1 MKREWLIRLRKSKQ
15 FTQEKVALDAYI
27 DRAFY
32 SQIETGKRNPSFNIA
47 LNIAKVLNFDPMIF
61 FEDNLSIVKDTPS
74 YRHIP
79 EYFSSMDRGDILY
92 LFNNKNSYLDH
103 VVTFLVTGVQKGSYC
118 IIIEHNRNHTK
129 IQQRLENFLTKTEI
143 ENLIYFIDQNEI
155 LQHEPK
161 GIVDK
166 FHKLQDMFEEEK
178 PVRIWMIE
186 EQYTEDDWINKLG
199 RYLNL
204 EDNYNLKVAYRKLL
218 FLRAYDASLISAG
231 LHIQKMRCYSYLM
244 TDSEIVD
251 SPFYRSL
258 NKSLIFPSLF
268 IQERF

>member
-61 FEDNLSIVKDTPS
+61 FEDNLIIDQDTPS

-79 EYFSSMDRGDILY
+79 EYFSSMNRGDILY
-92 LFNNKNSYLDH
+92 LFNNLDNYLEN
-103 VVTFLVTGVQKGSYC
+103 VVTFLVTGVQNDSYC
-118 IIIEHNRNHTK
+118 IIIEQNSNYIQ
-129 IQQRLENFLTKTEI
+129 IQQRLENFLTKSEI
-143 ENLIYFIDQNEI
+143 EDHIYFIDQEEI

-161 GIVDK
+161 DIVNI
-166 FHKLQDMFEEEK
+166 FHKLQDMFADEN

-186 EQYTEDDWINKLG
+186 EQYTENDWIAELSS
-199 RYLNL
+199 YLNS
-204 EDNYNLKVAYRKLL
+204 EKNHNLKVPYRNIL
-218 FLRAYDASLISAG
+218 FLRAYDSSLISAG
-231 LHIQKMRCYSYLM
+231 LHIKKMRCYSYLM

-251 SPFYRSL
+251 SPLYRSC
-258 NKSLIFPSLF
+258 NKSFVFPSLF
-268 IQERF
+268 TQER